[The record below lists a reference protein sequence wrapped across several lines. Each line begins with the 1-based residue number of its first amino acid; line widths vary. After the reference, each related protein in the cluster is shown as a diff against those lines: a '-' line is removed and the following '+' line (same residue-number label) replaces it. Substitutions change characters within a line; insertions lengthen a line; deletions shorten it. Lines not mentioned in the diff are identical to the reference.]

1 MKIKKWFSEKPIA
14 WKITFMYALLFSMVF
29 IMISV
34 FVTVNTWYYY
44 KSTTREE
51 IIVALDKVQEHIE
64 SGGATD
70 KETINELNTNQY
82 LKIIVTKEKDF
93 RKRNE
98 QLNNGQTSNEPQ
110 NNETQNNEPTKDNF
124 APGRLNPP
132 RFNDPVGEPKRPED
146 TQIGDIGGKQFMFEQ
161 RIVEYDHE
169 RYCIQVFRPYYHETR
184 VIESVGIIFFIVN
197 IFGIVLAYVIGKK
210 ISVQFLK
217 PIKNITET
225 ANNITI
231 NELSER
237 IEVPA
242 ANDEIKDLVLTLN
255 DMIER
260 LEVSVEK
267 QKQFVS
273 DASHELRTPIS
284 VIQGYANLID
294 RWGKSDEDILQESID
309 SIKDETERMSSLI
322 TKLLFLAR
330 EEKGEK
336 NIELKETELDVIAEE
351 IVKEAKMV
359 DETRQFEFESDGSTK
374 ILADNDT
381 LKQLIWI
388 FTENAIK
395 YSDKENGKITV
406 RVKNDGDKARLEIED
421 NGIGI
426 KEDDLPYIFGRFYRA
441 DKSRSND
448 IPGTGLGLSIAV
460 HIVKKLNAKVDV
472 KSKYGEGSIF
482 TVTFPIFKGN

>member
-14 WKITFMYALLFSMVF
+14 WKITYMYALLFSMVF

-34 FVTVNTWYYY
+34 FVMVNTWYYY
-44 KSTTREE
+44 KSTTKEE
-51 IIVALDKVQEHIE
+51 ISVALDKVQKHIE

-70 KETINELNTNQY
+70 KETLDELNTNQY

-93 RKRNE
+93 RKRDTKPENE
-98 QLNNGQTSNEPQ
+98 LP
-110 NNETQNNEPTKDNF
+110 NNEPTGNEPPKDNF
-124 APGRLNPP
+124 APGRFNPP
-132 RFNDPVGEPKRPED
+132 RFNDAEGEPRKPGD
-146 TQIGDIGGKQFMFEQ
+146 TQMSDIGGKQFMFEQ
-161 RIVEYDHE
+161 RIVEYDNE

-184 VIESVGIIFFIVN
+184 VLESVGVIFFVVN
-197 IFGIVLAYVIGKK
+197 IFGIILAYVIGKK
-210 ISVQFLK
+210 ISKQFLK

-237 IEVPA
+237 IEVPV

-273 DASHELRTPIS
+273 NASHELRTPIS

-330 EEKGEK
+330 EEKGK
-336 NIELKETELDVIAEE
+336 NNIELKETELDAIAEE

-395 YSDKENGKITV
+395 YSDRENGKITV
-406 RVKNDGDKARLEIED
+406 RVKNDGVNARLEVED

-426 KEDDLPYIFGRFYRA
+426 KEEDLPYIFGRFYRA

-460 HIVKKLNAKVDV
+460 HIVKKLGAKVDV
-472 KSKYGEGSIF
+472 KSKYGEGSVF
-482 TVTFPIFKGN
+482 TVTFPVYREN